1 MKKREGPQPGAGT
14 DAGSKRKTL
23 LKQIILLSVVTVL
36 VLIVLVSALKTNYF
50 GFGTGCTNDR
60 SQYYTGAV
68 KSIDKGDFAKQAQLI
83 KDIQNSKRY
92 ITSPNCVY
100 ALIELNRASGNY
112 AEVKR
117 YETSFEALP
126 DIKQTKL
133 HSTFKSFGVSTG
145 QDAILRTRKFVNY
158 EQNSNLNFVGF

>member
-1 MKKREGPQPGAGT
+1 MKKREGLQPGAGT
-14 DAGSKRKTL
+14 DAGSNRKNIFKRIAIVATASVL
-23 LKQIILLSVVTVL
+23 LL
-36 VLIVLVSALKTNYF
+36 VLLVTALQTNYF

-68 KSIDKGDFAKQAQLI
+68 DSIDKGDFVKQSKLI
-83 KDIQNSKRY
+83 KEIESSKRY

-133 HSTFKSFGVSTG
+133 HSSFKSFGVSTG
-145 QDAILRTRKFVNY
+145 QDAISRTRKYVDY
-158 EQNSNLNFVGF
+158 KQNGNLNFVGF